1 MKILPIF
8 AILLCYCFPGGVF
21 AEDSNAKFHKPH
33 VPDHY
38 TATEIITQ
46 IDQLNG
52 KEVVLRGE
60 AAVEPLE
67 RGDFVWL
74 NVFDGSISIG
84 VWMKKELIAPIK
96 FYSGYKTKGDTV
108 EIVGKAYRADP
119 DTNGELDIK
128 ATSLKVIEHGSK
140 IPEHF
145 PVWKIVVAIVLL
157 LMTGMYFGKFFS
169 DRAKMKVHEK
179 DTFELGTIFNEDIG

>member
-1 MKILPIF
+1 MNKLALIALMSCLIMPF
-8 AILLCYCFPGGVF
+8 AVY
-21 AEDSNAKFHKPH
+21 AEEKQNLEIQKNKY
-33 VPDHY
+33 Y

-67 RGDFVWL
+67 RGDYVWL

-108 EIVGKAYRADP
+108 EIVGTAYRADP
-119 DTNGELDIK
+119 ETNGELDIK
-128 ATSLKVIEHGSK
+128 ATSLKVIEHGKK

-145 PVWKIVVAIVLL
+145 PAWKIVAAIVLL
-157 LMTGMYFGKFFS
+157 LTTGIYIGKWFIGKM
-169 DRAKMKVHEK
+169 KMKVHEK
-179 DTFELGTIFNEDIG
+179 DTFELGTIFNEDIE

>member
-1 MKILPIF
+1 MKILSIF
-8 AILLCYCFPGGVF
+8 AIFLCLCAPLEVKAG
-21 AEDSNAKFHKPH
+21 ESDDKFHKPH
-33 VPDHY
+33 IPNHY

-46 IDQLNG
+46 IDKFNG

-84 VWMKKELIAPIK
+84 VWMKKELITPIK
-96 FYSGYKTKGDTV
+96 FYSGYKTRGDIIEV
-108 EIVGKAYRADP
+108 VGTAYRADP

-128 ATSLKVIEHGSK
+128 ATSLKVIEQGGK
-140 IPEHF
+140 IPEYF
-145 PVWKIVVAIVLL
+145 PAWKIILAILL
-157 LMTGMYFGKFFS
+157 LGITGLYVSRWISESKKS
-169 DRAKMKVHEK
+169 RKKAKEN
-179 DTFELGTIFNEDIG
+179 FELGTIFNEDIE